1 MEAQFLFLESEV
13 FPQWVTFGRP
23 PCGVFLADPR
33 LLPEGFLQLSIFG
46 FGTQT

>member
-13 FPQWVTFGRP
+13 FPQTFGRP
-23 PCGVFLADPR
+23 PCGVLLAGSR
-33 LLPEGFLQLSIFG
+33 LLPEEFLLLGIVG